1 MWYQKCCNL
10 KFMAEPKRVVGKRI
24 LLVEDDQGARE
35 SIRLLLTIDR
45 HHVVEATEGSEAVEV
60 LKSQTFDL
68 AILDYFM
75 PGMRGSELALHIR
88 EVAPA
93 LPILMITAYLEKLTA
108 ADKPVDAIIGKP
120 FNVEELRRTITKL
133 LS

>member
-1 MWYQKCCNL
+1 
-10 KFMAEPKRVVGKRI
+10 MAEQKRIVGKRI
-24 LLVEDDQGARE
+24 LLVEDDLGARE
-35 SIRLLLTIDR
+35 SIKLLLTIDR
-45 HHVVEATEGSEAVEV
+45 HHVVEATDGAEAVEL

-88 EVAPA
+88 QVAPA
-93 LPILMITAYLEKLTA
+93 LPILMITAYLEKLSE
-108 ADKPVDAIIGKP
+108 ADKPVDAVIGKP